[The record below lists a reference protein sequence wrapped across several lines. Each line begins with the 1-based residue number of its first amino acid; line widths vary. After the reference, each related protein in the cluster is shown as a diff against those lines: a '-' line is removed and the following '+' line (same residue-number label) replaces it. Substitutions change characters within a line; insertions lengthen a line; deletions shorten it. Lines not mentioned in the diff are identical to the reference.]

1 MVARTICK
9 DSVLNHPKEL
19 SRMKCQSTN
28 CQRRVAVDITMN
40 ATGMILASEQACE
53 SEWNHNS
60 GSNKLEQT
68 NAVSQIKNRAELV
81 SQLPL
86 MELGDVTSFY

>member
-1 MVARTICK
+1 MLDGAEEALTHREPV
-9 DSVLNHPKEL
+9 E
-19 SRMKCQSTN
+19 MKHNYFRWGWKQT
-28 CQRRVAVDITMN
+28 RE

-53 SEWNHNS
+53 AEWNHNS

-68 NAVSQIKNRAELV
+68 NAVSQIKDRAKLV